1 MDKFSKILFIFS
13 ILFFTFLFGFISKK
27 YSIFPSAYVEGSI
40 SKIRYYFKDQTVD
53 RIKKIFFKFSD
64 QKDSEGFGRL
74 KQNKILQFSN
84 VFDNSFS
91 KPEFLND
98 YYILS
103 KAFGDD
109 IKIVNQE
116 GEIKYAWNFEKFP
129 KNTFLLPF
137 FLDSQGNLLFGDDE
151 NIYFINNKSEIIFQK
166 KIYNHHWGDESSD
179 YIYFPGRQFQDLPLK
194 DTLYSNSVLSKCNY
208 ENSLNETIV
217 RVKKDGSDLKEFEL
231 LPLILNTDLKKH
243 LFHCHDPLHLNDVR
257 VLTKEDA
264 DQFIFDDIEE
274 NDLLISMKQINTI
287 MIVDSEFSEI
297 KWEVNNLF
305 HRHHAPRITNRGTVL
320 VFDNEGGN
328 PYYGSSRIIEIDVN
342 SKKTV
347 GIYDGNDDHKLY
359 SLSGGRIQII
369 DDKIIINSSTQ
380 GELFE
385 IDCPEK
391 QKYISNDCKPI
402 FLYTT
407 KVGNDSIYGETNDK
421 GNKTLEL
428 HVADLY
434 KKDYL
439 TFINNE

>member
-137 FLDSQGNLLFGDDE
+137 F
-151 NIYFINNKSEIIFQK
+151 
-166 KIYNHHWGDESSD
+166 
-179 YIYFPGRQFQDLPLK
+179 
-194 DTLYSNSVLSKCNY
+194 
-208 ENSLNETIV
+208 
-217 RVKKDGSDLKEFEL
+217 
-231 LPLILNTDLKKH
+231 
-243 LFHCHDPLHLNDVR
+243 
-257 VLTKEDA
+257 
-264 DQFIFDDIEE
+264 
-274 NDLLISMKQINTI
+274 
-287 MIVDSEFSEI
+287 
-297 KWEVNNLF
+297 
-305 HRHHAPRITNRGTVL
+305 
-320 VFDNEGGN
+320 
-328 PYYGSSRIIEIDVN
+328 
-342 SKKTV
+342 
-347 GIYDGNDDHKLY
+347 
-359 SLSGGRIQII
+359 
-369 DDKIIINSSTQ
+369 
-380 GELFE
+380 
-385 IDCPEK
+385 
-391 QKYISNDCKPI
+391 
-402 FLYTT
+402 
-407 KVGNDSIYGETNDK
+407 
-421 GNKTLEL
+421 
-428 HVADLY
+428 
-434 KKDYL
+434 
-439 TFINNE
+439 